1 MYPRVLRD
9 GVYALCTDS
18 GAPLYPIKKYK
29 SLYTTLYKISL
40 TLPNGCNRLQF
51 RRARPR
57 VTLPKMTQAAK
68 AKQTPA
74 KEVEI
79 FTDGSCDTTTG
90 RGGWGYLLRYGDRQ
104 KTASGFEPDTTNNR
118 MELTAAVEALS
129 ALQKPCRVRLMTD
142 SQYLKN
148 AFTAG
153 WLKNWQRNGWQTS
166 SKQPVKNKDLWEQL
180 LLLEQRHDLHWSW
193 TKGHAGHK
201 ENELVDKLALSA
213 RRRGGAPSGSAD

>member
-1 MYPRVLRD
+1 
-9 GVYALCTDS
+9 
-18 GAPLYPIKKYK
+18 
-29 SLYTTLYKISL
+29 
-40 TLPNGCNRLQF
+40 
-51 RRARPR
+51 
-57 VTLPKMTQAAK
+57 MTQAAEV
-68 AKQTPA
+68 KQTFT

-90 RGGWGYLLRYGDRQ
+90 RGGWGYLLRYGDRH
-104 KTASGFEPDTTNNR
+104 KTASGFEPNTTNNR

-129 ALQKPCRVRLMTD
+129 ALKEPCRVRLMTD

-166 SKQPVKNKDLWEQL
+166 SKQPVKNQDLWER
-180 LLLEQRHDLHWSW
+180 LLELEKKHDLHWSW

-201 ENELVDKLALSA
+201 ENELVDKLALRA
-213 RRRGGAPSGSAD
+213 RRRGGAP